1 MPWCEECDHLVEDD
15 ELTADGECPR
25 CGTVLAEAERRP
37 IPWYFKVMVVASI
50 IYLGWRAFQGIT
62 WVVHHV

>member
-15 ELTADGECPR
+15 EVTDDGACPR
-25 CGTVLAEAERRP
+25 CGTVLVDEERRP
-37 IPWYFKVMVVASI
+37 IPWYFKAMVVASV
-50 IYLGWRAFQGIT
+50 IYLGWRAYQGIT